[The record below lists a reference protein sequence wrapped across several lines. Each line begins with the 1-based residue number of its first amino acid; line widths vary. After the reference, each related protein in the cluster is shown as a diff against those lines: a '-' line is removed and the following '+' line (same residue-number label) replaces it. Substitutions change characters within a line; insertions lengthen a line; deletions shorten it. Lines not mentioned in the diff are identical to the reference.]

1 MAAIHFSGEPTKV
14 ITNSEIHKHTDAVFA
29 EFDELSKKFGG
40 FSFWGQCYKTFY
52 GCNIQILLNA

>member
-29 EFDELSKKFGG
+29 EFDEVSKKFGG
-40 FSFWGQCYKTFY
+40 FSFWGQCY
-52 GCNIQILLNA
+52 